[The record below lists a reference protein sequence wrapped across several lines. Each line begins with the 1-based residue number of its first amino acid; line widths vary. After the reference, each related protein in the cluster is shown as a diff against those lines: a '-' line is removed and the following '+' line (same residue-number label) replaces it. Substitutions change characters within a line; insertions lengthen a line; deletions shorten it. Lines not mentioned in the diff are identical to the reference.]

1 MKIYEIEVTADVT
14 SSVTKAYP
22 IEANSMDEAKA
33 KAREQ
38 FEEEMEIDN
47 SVIKVRNIEFGYT
60 GVFKQ

>member
-1 MKIYEIEVTADVT
+1 MTVYEVEVTANVT

-38 FEEEMEIDN
+38 FEDEMEIDN
-47 SVIKVRNIEFGYT
+47 SVIKVRDIEFGYT
-60 GVFKQ
+60 GVLKQ

>member
-1 MKIYEIEVTADVT
+1 MKLYEVEVTANVT

-38 FEEEMEIDN
+38 FEDEMEIDN
-47 SVIKVRNIEFGYT
+47 SVIKVRNIEFGYI
-60 GVFKQ
+60 GVLKQ

>member
-1 MKIYEIEVTADVT
+1 MTVYEVEVTANVT

-38 FEEEMEIDN
+38 FEDEMEIDN
-47 SVIKVRNIEFGYT
+47 SVIKVRDIEFGYI
-60 GVFKQ
+60 GVLKQ